1 MGGKLVRRSAK
12 TKHKGDKNMQ
22 DEISVHSNKAK
33 YQAVAKAILVISV
46 AFSVFQI
53 YTCAHGLLTAVLQ
66 RGIHL
71 SFATVLV
78 FLFFPAIKNSRATFF
93 IDIPLILLAISGSA
107 YLYITFDDLIYRL
120 GSPNLWDLVF
130 GVSTILILLEA
141 TRRAVGWA
149 IASLAIASLAYAF
162 FGHVLPGAFG
172 HQGQSFERIVS
183 QMYLTTE
190 GIFGVPLGVTATYLF
205 LFLLFGSVLEK
216 SGVGALF
223 INLAQALAGRYQGGP
238 ARVAII
244 ATASIGSISGS
255 PVSDAATTGAFT
267 IPLMKKI
274 GYRPVI
280 AAAIEAAASCGA
292 SLLPPVMG
300 AGAFVMADIT
310 GVPYST
316 ILTHA
321 VIPGFLFYI
330 ALMFVVGNE
339 ARKLNI
345 MGMPKDELPSIKDA
359 LMKSLRLLIPI
370 AVLVFFLA
378 VLHTSPV
385 RAALYSLVVMI
396 VTTIIYNF
404 IKPVAKVP
412 LKDLAGALTEAPRK
426 VLVVVCACGTAGIII
441 GMLGLTGLGL
451 KMSGLLVEAA
461 GGNLALLM
469 VYSMCISLTL
479 GMGLPPTACYIIMA
493 VTVAPSFVQLGVPIL
508 VAHFFIFYCCCHA
521 PIEPPL
527 ALAAYTTA
535 GIAGT
540 NPVTTG
546 LHAFRISLSGFI
558 LPFIFIY
565 KNALLGFGSW
575 YMVIEAIIAA
585 LIGVW
590 ALSIVVV
597 GYYKKPVNFLWQ
609 VVLTAGALAVMV
621 DNVMMNIVGL
631 ILVASFVAMKTSL
644 FNRKKKELLT
654 SREAP

>member
-1 MGGKLVRRSAK
+1 MQEEISA
-12 TKHKGDKNMQ
+12 HKGKSKFKEVTM
-22 DEISVHSNKAK
+22 
-33 YQAVAKAILVISV
+33 AILIISV
-46 AFSVFQI
+46 AFSIFQI
-53 YTCAHGLLTAVLQ
+53 YTCAHGLMTAVLQ
-66 RGIHL
+66 RSIHL
-71 SFATVLV
+71 TFAVVLV
-78 FLFFPAIKNSRATFF
+78 FLFFPAIKNSRATYF
-93 IDIPLILLAISGSA
+93 IDIPLMFISIAGTS
-107 YLYITFDDLIYRL
+107 YLYLTFDDLLYRL
-120 GSPNLWDLVF
+120 GSPTEWDLIF
-130 GVSTILILLEA
+130 GVATILILLDA
-141 TRRAVGWA
+141 TRRVVGWA

-162 FGHVLPGAFG
+162 FGDQLGGAFG

-223 INLAQALAGRYQGGP
+223 INLAQALAGRFQGGP

-267 IPLMKKI
+267 IPLMVKI

-339 ARKLNI
+339 ARKLKI
-345 MGMPKDELPSIKDA
+345 MGMPKDQLPGLKDA
-359 LMKSLRLLIPI
+359 LLKSLRLLIPI
-370 AVLVFFLA
+370 VVLVFFLA
-378 VLHTSPV
+378 VMHTSPV
-385 RAALYSLVVMI
+385 RAALYSLVVML
-396 VTTIIYNF
+396 VTTFVYNLV
-404 IKPVAKVP
+404 KPQAKVL
-412 LKDLAGALTEAPRK
+412 LKDLAEALTEAPRK
-426 VLVVVCACGTAGIII
+426 VLVVACACGTAGIII

-493 VTVAPSFVQLGVPIL
+493 VTVAPSFVLLGVPLL

-535 GIAGT
+535 GIAGC
-540 NPVTTG
+540 NPITTG

-565 KNALLGFGSW
+565 KNALLGFGEW
-575 YMVIEAIIAA
+575 YMIIEAFLSA

-597 GYYKKPVNFLWQ
+597 KYYKEPVSYFWQ
-609 VVLTAGALAVMV
+609 AVLTAGALMLMV
-621 DNVMMNIVGL
+621 NDVTLNVIGFAM
-631 ILVASFVAMKTSL
+631 VAAFSALNTSL
-644 FNRKKKELLT
+644 FRRKTKDAVAL
-654 SREAP
+654 S

>member
-1 MGGKLVRRSAK
+1 MQEEISAHKGK
-12 TKHKGDKNMQ
+12 TKFKT
-22 DEISVHSNKAK
+22 VT
-33 YQAVAKAILVISV
+33 KAIFLISV

-53 YTCAHGLLTAVLQ
+53 YTCAHGLMTAVLQ
-66 RGIHL
+66 RSIHMT
-71 SFATVLV
+71 FAVVLV
-78 FLFFPAIKNSRATFF
+78 FLFFPSIKNSRAAFL
-93 IDIPLILLAISGSA
+93 IDIPLMLIAIASSG
-107 YLYITFDDLIYRL
+107 YLYFTFDDLLYRL
-120 GSPNLWDLVF
+120 GSPTEWDLIF
-130 GVSTILILLEA
+130 GVATILILLEA
-141 TRRAVGWA
+141 TRRVVGWA

-162 FGHVLPGAFG
+162 FGDQLAGAFG

-321 VIPGFLFYI
+321 VIPGFLFYV

-345 MGMPKDELPSIKDA
+345 MGIPKDQLPSIKDA
-359 LMKSLRLLIPI
+359 LLKSLRLLIPI
-370 AVLVFFLA
+370 VVLVFFLA

-396 VTTIIYNF
+396 ITTIVYNL
-404 IKPVAKVP
+404 IKPEAKVL

-493 VTVAPSFVQLGVPIL
+493 VTVAPSFVLLGVPLL

-535 GIAGT
+535 GIAGC

-565 KNALLGFGSW
+565 KNALLGFGDW
-575 YMVIEAIIAA
+575 YMIIEAFLSA

-597 GYYKKPVNFLWQ
+597 GHYKKPVNYLWQ
-609 VVLTAGALAVMV
+609 AVLTAGALGLMVNDVML
-621 DNVMMNIVGL
+621 NIVGL
-631 ILVASFVAMKTSL
+631 ALVALFSALNTSLFKRKEKDLVAS
-644 FNRKKKELLT
+644 R
-654 SREAP
+654 

>member
-1 MGGKLVRRSAK
+1 MQEEVSQHAGKSKFKIIA
-12 TKHKGDKNMQ
+12 T
-22 DEISVHSNKAK
+22 
-33 YQAVAKAILVISV
+33 AILAISV
-46 AFSVFQI
+46 AFSVFQL

-66 RGIHL
+66 RSIHL
-71 SFATVLV
+71 SFAVVLV
-78 FLFFPAIKNSRATFF
+78 FLMFPAIKGSKATFL
-93 IDIPLILLAISGSA
+93 IDVPLCIIAIASST
-107 YLYITFDDLIYRL
+107 YLYITFDDLLYRL
-120 GSPNLWDLVF
+120 GSPDEYDLIF
-130 GVSTILILLEA
+130 GVATLVILLEA
-141 TRRAVGWA
+141 TRRTVGWPMVILA
-149 IASLAIASLAYAF
+149 LASLSYAF
-162 FGHVLPGAFG
+162 FGHFLPGAIA
-172 HQGQSFERIVS
+172 HRGQSFERVIS

-216 SGVGALF
+216 SGVGELF
-223 INLAQALAGRYQGGP
+223 INLAQALAGKYKGGP

-274 GYRPVI
+274 GYRKEI

-316 ILTHA
+316 ILSHA
-321 VIPGFLFYI
+321 IIPGFLFYI

-339 ARKLNI
+339 AGKLGI
-345 MGMPKDELPSIKDA
+345 MGLPKEQLPSIRDA

-378 VLHTSPV
+378 ILHTSPV

-396 VTTIIYNF
+396 VTTLVYNLL
-404 IKPVAKVP
+404 KPELRVP
-412 LKDLAGALTEAPRK
+412 LKNLAEALVVAPRK
-426 VLVVVCACGTAGIII
+426 VLIVACACGTAGIII

-451 KMSGLLVEAA
+451 RMSNLLVSAA
-461 GGNLALLM
+461 GGNLALVMLF
-469 VYSMCISLTL
+469 SMCISLTL

-493 VTVAPSFVQLGVPIL
+493 VTVAPCLVQLGVPLL

-535 GIAGT
+535 GIAGC
-540 NPVTTG
+540 NPVIAG

-558 LPFIFIY
+558 LPFIFVY
-565 KNALLGFGSW
+565 KNALLGFGEW
-575 YMVIEAIIAA
+575 YMIVEAFISA

-597 GYYKKPVNFLWQ
+597 NYYQKPAGIIWQFL
-609 VVLTAGALAVMV
+609 LAASAILLMLNNMMLNIAGL
-621 DNVMMNIVGL
+621 
-631 ILVASFVAMKTSL
+631 LVAGVFVATNTSL
-644 FNRKKKELLT
+644 LKKKATGVAEFQ
-654 SREAP
+654 